1 MEDDIYTM
9 LLREG
14 YLNREVDLDER
25 RRLRLKEK
33 NRNKVIKKILY
44 NDISSD
50 EDEEDYSLTATQ
62 LLNNLYID
70 QNINTNNSNN
80 ILDHYQ
86 YLLNKYEIE
95 LHGYFVITS
104 NNLSKM
110 KVGGYVRYVNINDEL
125 KWGGV
130 LVNIINPKKITRMKL
145 CMKNTNNN
153 YWNVKF
159 KNNYIF
165 YKNNISKYDK
175 FKELFISTAH
185 MEF

>member
-14 YLNREVDLDER
+14 YLNREIDLDER
-25 RRLRLKEK
+25 RRLRFKEK

-50 EDEEDYSLTATQ
+50 EDEEEDYNLTATQ

-70 QNINTNNSNN
+70 ENIKSCNN
-80 ILDHYQ
+80 IESHYE
-86 YLLNKYEIE
+86 YLFNKYEIE
-95 LHGYFVITS
+95 LDGYYIINS
-104 NNLSKM
+104 KNLNKM
-110 KVGGYVRYVNINDEL
+110 KVGGYIRYVNINDEL
-125 KWGGV
+125 KWGGI
-130 LVNIINPKKITRMKL
+130 LVKVINQNKITRMKL

>member
-1 MEDDIYTM
+1 MEDDIYTI
-9 LLREG
+9 LLRDG

-25 RRLRLKEK
+25 RRLRFKEK

-44 NDISSD
+44 NDVSSD
-50 EDEEDYSLTATQ
+50 EEEDDYSLTATQ

-70 QNINTNNSNN
+70 ENIKSSNN
-80 ILDHYQ
+80 IENHYK
-86 YLLNKYEIE
+86 YLYDKYEIE
-95 LHGYFVITS
+95 LDGYFIINS
-104 NNLSKM
+104 KNLNKM
-110 KVGGYVRYVNINDEL
+110 KVGGYIRYVNINDEL
-125 KWGGV
+125 KWGGI
-130 LVNIINPKKITRMKL
+130 LVKIIDPKKITRMKL
-145 CMKNTNNN
+145 CMKNTSNN

-165 YKNNISKYDK
+165 YKNNVSKYDK